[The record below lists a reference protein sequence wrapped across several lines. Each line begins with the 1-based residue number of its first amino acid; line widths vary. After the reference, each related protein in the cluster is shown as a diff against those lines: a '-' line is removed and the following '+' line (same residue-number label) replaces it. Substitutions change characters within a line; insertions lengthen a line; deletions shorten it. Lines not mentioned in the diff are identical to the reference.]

1 MLKSAVRS
9 VSARKLA
16 VLLAAGL
23 LSACSGDNLS
33 PSGTAPVV
41 STTSGQAVASQPVNT
56 SQQEILLNI
65 TDNKFNEA
73 DTRAIIIYSTD
84 SLRVRNKDIAR
95 IDAFYHLNTAKYLNA
110 ARIRYDGT
118 NWLFHTGSNWT
129 KYYWPIPNSHDETR
143 GVDVDANG
151 TLDFAGYIPYT
162 IPHSDTPGEY
172 SIALDGVQ
180 INPPKFTCS
189 LPITIPTPPSD
200 DPNTFGD
207 AEQSTLQEFLFAY
220 LPNQTTSTQS
230 AAGGKLNLPFQHP
243 FALVNFYLKEAKRGT
258 IINKVTLKSG
268 ENGIKGIKTKGTY
281 TYGGT
286 PAWTFDGTEANNYPA
301 NLVIDFTPGGKEV
314 PNVLNFNGLIGG
326 PYVVLPQ
333 DLTGSTKNLI
343 VNRTY
348 DESTDNILGDIATTW
363 QPGKI
368 YNYYLDLG
376 KDENQILLDV
386 VVQDWVT
393 QEYKIPIDIY

>member
-1 MLKSAVRS
+1 MNWMKRHLIYINMVWASML
-9 VSARKLA
+9 
-16 VLLAAGL
+16 LLG
-23 LSACSGDNLS
+23 SCTSE
-33 PSGTAPVV
+33 SGTGIPDVTPVV
-41 STTSGQAVASQPVNT
+41 STTGGQPVASQPVNT

-65 TDNKFNEA
+65 TENKYNEA

-95 IDAFYHLNTAKYLNA
+95 IDAFYKDNTVKYLNA

-129 KYYWPIPNSHDETR
+129 KHYWPIPNSHDETR
-143 GVDVDANG
+143 GVDVDAYG

-172 SIALDGVQ
+172 SIVLDGVQ

-189 LPITIPTPPSD
+189 LPITIGT
-200 DPNTFGD
+200 PNTFGD
-207 AEQSTLQEFLFAY
+207 SEQSTLHEFMIAY
-220 LPNQTTSTQS
+220 LPNQTTTTQS

-243 FALVNFYLKEAKRGT
+243 LTLVNIYLKEAKRGT
-258 IINKVTLKSG
+258 TINRVTL
-268 ENGIKGIKTKGTY
+268 EGIKTKGTY
-281 TYGGT
+281 TYDDDPEEDT
-286 PAWTFDGTEANNYPA
+286 PPWICSFDGVTPANNYPA
-301 NLVIDFTPGGKEV
+301 NLVITLSSDKDDV
-314 PNVLNFNGLIGG
+314 PNELNFNGLIGG

-333 DLTGSTKNLI
+333 NLSGSTNNLT

-348 DESTDNILGDIATTW
+348 NGSTGDIQGTIDTNW
-363 QPGKI
+363 KPGKI